1 VERQLPQVDIKRRH
15 AFTRIAK
22 RNAGVKRRHRFTHA
36 AFFIGKN
43 NDVPLG
49 RRDWIF

>member
-1 VERQLPQVDIKRRH
+1 VERQLPQVDIQRRH

-22 RNAGVKRRHRFTHA
+22 RNAGVKRRRRFTHA

-43 NDVPLG
+43 NDVPFG